1 MNRLNK
7 ILLTALSAVY
17 VILSILP
24 IQQCSVSNELFIY
37 NCPQSKTAEIS
48 IQTETESCC
57 EVTPC
62 CRKVVK
68 SSEIDHYLT
77 FQEESLKLVFNI
89 QNLAQFLELES
100 THRSFYIWPRPYESI
115 YIHPDKYI
123 LYQSFLC

>member
-37 NCPQSKTAEIS
+37 NCPQSKTSEIS
-48 IQTETESCC
+48 SQTETESCC

-62 CRKVVK
+62 CRKAVK
-68 SSEIDHYLT
+68 SPEIDHSLI
-77 FQEESLKLVFNI
+77 FHEENLKLVFNI
-89 QNLAQFLELES
+89 QGSAQFLEPKS
-100 THRSFYIWPRPYESI
+100 IHRSFYIWYRPYESI